1 MRLFANLR
9 DLAEKAFD
17 ETTMEDTENKN
28 AGQPAG
34 EGSVGPK
41 LVRLAL
47 PVGIIAIASL
57 VYGFLAREPEE
68 KKRPKA
74 PPRAIK
80 TRVAEIELRDYP
92 TVIKTQGHV
101 RAHNEVSLTAQV
113 SGRIVRIMP
122 NFEDGGFFKKGEVL
136 LELDKADFQSA
147 LIAAR
152 ASLARAQTV
161 FAQEQ
166 TRAKQARLNW
176 EDLGYSEEPNE
187 LVLRLP
193 QLREAEANVK
203 SAEAQLER
211 AETDLERSEVKAP
224 YDGRV
229 RQRVVGLGQTIGGS
243 TPLGTIFGIEIA
255 EVRLPIAGNDMAF
268 LSLPEGPDDPPV
280 EVNLRDALNPQNET
294 VWTAKIIRTEGALDE
309 RSLELFAIARIE
321 DPFGRLTDRAPLR
334 IGQPVIGLVPGRV
347 LENVH
352 AIPRVAVRKLENIFL
367 VDKNDLT
374 LSQHTITPIFS
385 DEDFL
390 IVRDPAITSD
400 KYLAMTYLIFAPE
413 GAKAEILPEVGAEPT
428 VQASETVVPPMTT
441 KGKKN
446 T

>member
-1 MRLFANLR
+1 
-9 DLAEKAFD
+9 
-17 ETTMEDTENKN
+17 MEDTGNKN
-28 AGQPAG
+28 GGQPI
-34 EGSVGPK
+34 EQGSLGAK

-47 PVGIIAIASL
+47 PVAIVGVAAV

-80 TRVAEIELRDYP
+80 TRVAELELRNYP
-92 TVIKTQGHV
+92 TVIKTQGRV

-122 NFEDGGFFKKGEVL
+122 NFEDGGFFKEGEVL
-136 LELDKADFQSA
+136 LELDEADFQSA

-193 QLREAEANVK
+193 QLREADANVK
-203 SAEAQLER
+203 SAEAQVER
-211 AETDLERSEVKAP
+211 AQTDLERSKVRAP

-255 EVRLPIAGNDMAF
+255 EVRLPIAGDDMAF
-268 LSLPEGPDDPPV
+268 LSLPEGPDEPAV
-280 EVNLRDALNPQNET
+280 EVDLRDALNPQNET
-294 VWTAKIIRTEGALDE
+294 IWKARIIRTEGALDE

-321 DPFGRLTDRAPLR
+321 DPFGRISKQAPLR

-400 KYLAMTYLIFAPE
+400 KFLAMTYLIFAPE
-413 GAKAEILPEVGAEPT
+413 GAKAEILPEVGAEPSA
-428 VQASETVVPPMTT
+428 QASETAIPMSSA
-441 KGKKN
+441 KLKKN